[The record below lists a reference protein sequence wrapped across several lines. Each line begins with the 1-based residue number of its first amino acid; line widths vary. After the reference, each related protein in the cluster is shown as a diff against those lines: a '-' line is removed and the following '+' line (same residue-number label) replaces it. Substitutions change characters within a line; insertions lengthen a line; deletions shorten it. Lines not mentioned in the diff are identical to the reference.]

1 MEDFGELLRLRLDVE
16 QYHGFLTTSEQKA
29 ANEAQGR
36 YARARDAIAYGLL
49 KRHPEPETATAAM
62 RAGMAAER
70 PGTPEHL
77 LWLMDEVEEDLASR
91 LVALGARKPWLRTL
105 IHRGPLI
112 ALATAAL
119 GYVGLRFYCLLPL
132 DAPPAS
138 REGIVQRAAAAP
150 KVLRHAR
157 WTDTSRRRFV
167 AEILAWPIQP
177 TDEEQRAAAEFAGLV
192 LGARDEMARA
202 KLICGAPAPSAATS
216 VEEADLDVID
226 TVAADLRAPGRKWAT
241 PPALTV
247 LDPIRKA
254 YPCP

>member
-1 MEDFGELLRLRLDVE
+1 MEDVGELLRLRLDVE
-16 QYHGFLTTSEQKA
+16 QYQGVLATSEHKA
-29 ANEAQGR
+29 AKEAQGR

-49 KRHPEPETATAAM
+49 SRHPRPDAATDAM
-62 RAGMAAER
+62 RAQMAAER

-77 LWLMDEVEEDLASR
+77 LWLMEEVEEDLASR
-91 LVALGARKPWLRTL
+91 LAMLGARKPWLRAL
-105 IHRGPLI
+105 IHRGPWI
-112 ALATAAL
+112 ALAIVVL

-138 REGIVQRAAAAP
+138 REGIVQRAAAVQ

-177 TDEEQRAAAEFAGLV
+177 TDDEQRAAAEFAGLV
-192 LGARDEMARA
+192 LGARDELVRA
-202 KLICGAPAPSAATS
+202 KLICGAPAPSAAAS
-216 VEEADLDVID
+216 VEESDLAFID
-226 TVAADLRAPGRKWAT
+226 TIATDLRAPGRKWAT